1 MTEQHLSTV
10 PTLVRNRRAS
20 LCPGGVFFVNAL
32 SPRGLSQATRGWRP
46 GGHHR
51 EKMSPRWESGRG
63 GMEGHPER
71 FSIYAQVEQQML
83 PHPLSPLLGLGSPR
97 VPRALDLSCVPWQAL
112 ALRGV
117 SFFLGPKE
125 ECIS

>member
-10 PTLVRNRRAS
+10 PILIRNRQAS
-20 LCPGGVFFVNAL
+20 LRPGGVCFVDAH

-63 GMEGHPER
+63 GLEGHPER
-71 FSIYAQVEQQML
+71 VSIYAQVEQQML
-83 PHPLSPLLGLGSPR
+83 PHPLSPLLGLSSSR
-97 VPRALDLSCVPWQAL
+97 VPGALDLSCVSWQAL
-112 ALRGV
+112 AFRGL

-125 ECIS
+125 ECTS